1 MIPLQV
7 ELKNFLAYR
16 SPEPIRLAGIHL
28 ACLTGPNGAGKSSLL
43 DAITWALWGKARVDS
58 PDKLIH
64 QGQTEMYVQLD
75 FEQEGTRYRVIRK
88 RSSRGRGSSE
98 LHLYALVDGKL
109 NPLSEGSIP
118 ETQRRIIELLRLDY
132 ETFTYSAFLKQG
144 EADAFTAAPPRT
156 RKQILADILGLDQ
169 WEIFE
174 AAARDQ
180 MNAIGVQ
187 IKQIAYDLERI
198 AGELAQEPPLQAE
211 AEAAQQ
217 AQQQAQAELEEAERL
232 LKAVESAPADLRRA
246 QNELAGLERR
256 LREHQQDR
264 DDLERDI
271 AQQEASLKAA
281 EAIAAAAADIEAGY
295 AALQS
300 AREADDALRKRLLR
314 LRDFDERR
322 RQLERQLSDARAR
335 LESDLSACE
344 ARIAELEPN
353 AAFQPEAL
361 AEAQAEEA
369 ALRGQ
374 ETERDHLR
382 ERQKSLAEER
392 DRLRGGLDKMET
404 EGKNARKR
412 LTDLQA
418 AQSPVCPLCGQPL
431 DEDQRR
437 QLIVQVEAEITQRR
451 AEYAAAQNRIRELD
465 EQIREL
471 DGRIK
476 ALDQALKRLPA
487 LSRRVGELQR
497 QAETALN
504 AAHRLDAAHAE
515 ALELRQALEGEAYA
529 EEVRQQLAALEAE
542 RAAVGYDAGSHDAAR
557 AQLETYRD
565 YETRYQQLQVVREG
579 LPRQR
584 EALDRAYDRLQRL
597 QRTLADETNE
607 RERLEA
613 EIARLSALASECQR
627 RQQEAN
633 RLRTIEAQARERLT
647 IARQK
652 LNALAE
658 LRRRQAEQQAQQAQ
672 LRHREGLYQELRLA
686 FGKKGVPAMIIEAVI
701 PELEASAN
709 RLLAR
714 MTDGRMHL
722 TFTTQR
728 DTASGDGVIETLD
741 IQIADELGTR
751 SYDLYSGGE
760 AFRINFAIR
769 VALSQLLAR
778 RAGAH
783 LRTLFID
790 EGFGTQD
797 DDGRNKLVEAITAI
811 QDEFDL
817 ILVITHMDDLRD
829 SFPVHLVVQK
839 TPEGSRVTLR

>member
-1 MIPLQV
+1 MIPVQL

-43 DAITWALWGKARVDS
+43 DAITWALWGKARVQS
-58 PDKLIH
+58 PDELIH

-98 LHLYALVDGKL
+98 LHLYALLDGTL
-109 NPLSEGSIP
+109 NPLAEGSIP

-132 ETFTYSAFLKQG
+132 DTFVYSAFLKQG
-144 EADAFTAAPPRT
+144 RADAFTAAPPRT
-156 RKQILADILGLDQ
+156 RKQILADILGLAQ
-169 WEIFE
+169 WEEFE
-174 AAARDQ
+174 AATRDRAA
-180 MNAIGVQ
+180 AIEGQ
-187 IKQIAYDLERI
+187 IQQIEHTLKGI
-198 AGELAQEPPLQAE
+198 ADELAQEPQLRAE
-211 AEAAQQ
+211 AEAAAR
-217 AQQQAQAELEEAERL
+217 AQQQAQAELDEAERL
-232 LKAVESAPADLRRA
+232 LKEVESAPADLRRA
-246 QNELAGLERR
+246 ETDLAGTERR
-256 LREHQQDR
+256 LREHRQEQAQ
-264 DDLERDI
+264 LAEEI
-271 AQQEASLKAA
+271 AKQEARLRDA
-281 EAIAAAAADIEAGY
+281 EEIAAAADDIEAGY

-300 AREADDALRKRLLR
+300 AREADDALRDKLLR

-322 RQLERQLSDARAR
+322 RQLERQIDDARAR
-335 LESDLSACE
+335 LEGDLSACQ
-344 ARIAELEPN
+344 ALIAQLEQS
-353 AAFQPEAL
+353 AAAQPDAL
-361 AEAQAEEA
+361 AEVQAEVA
-369 ALRGQ
+369 ALQ
-374 ETERDHLR
+374 QAETERDQLR

-412 LTDLQA
+412 LTELQA
-418 AQSPVCPLCGQPL
+418 TQSAVCPLCGQPL
-431 DEDQRR
+431 DEAHRR
-437 QLIVQVEAEITQRR
+437 QLIEQVEAEVNQRR
-451 AEYAAAQNRIRELD
+451 AEYAKTQERIRELD
-465 EQIREL
+465 EQIREYEA
-471 DGRIK
+471 RIK
-476 ALDQALKRLPA
+476 ALDQELKRLPA
-487 LSRRVGELQR
+487 RLRRAGELQR
-497 QAETALN
+497 QADTAHS
-504 AAHRLDAAHAE
+504 AAVQLDSERARQQV
-515 ALELRQALEGEAYA
+515 LRQALDAGAYA
-529 EEVRQQLAALEAE
+529 EEAQQQLAALEAE
-542 RAAVGYDAGSHDAAR
+542 RAAIGYDPGSHDAAKE
-557 AQLETYRD
+557 QLSTYRA
-565 YETRYQQLQVVREG
+565 YETRHQQLLLVREQ
-579 LPRQR
+579 LPGMRAALEAAYARR
-584 EALDRAYDRLQRL
+584 ERRSKA
-597 QRTLADETNE
+597 LADE
-607 RERLEA
+607 EA
-613 EIARLSALASECQR
+613 ASEQLQIEIARLRALVSEHQR

-633 RLRTIEAQARERLT
+633 RLRTQERQAHERLVG
-647 IARQK
+647 ARQR
-652 LNALAE
+652 LNALE
-658 LRRRQAEQQAQQAQ
+658 EQRRRQAQQEARREQ
-672 LRHREGLYQELRLA
+672 LRHDERLYRELRLA

-811 QDEFDL
+811 QTEFDL

-839 TPEGSRVTLR
+839 TAEGSRVTMR